1 MENEFL
7 IELQAKL
14 DEAKSKKHINEDIVK
29 IQKQIDELKIKAEI
43 DPKTITSLTKQLEG
57 ILNQKITL
65 SNIGVDKNQV
75 RKSGQQIG
83 QIISDSAEKAI
94 GYVTSKN
101 IGKYFKVSSSDSKQF
116 QVEMEKLVSGWT
128 NGKGKVTDINIQ
140 TRTSYDQEAKENIER
155 LHQATVAYKNELDE
169 VIKKTIAWRQIGTT
183 TNDKGEE
190 VPLRGFVEVAGQY
203 SKSIEAANA
212 KTDNFIEKQKN
223 AVAAAQNTLTTIESK
238 LHDVGAN
245 KTLANTDFNANGLNN
260 QINTVKNAIELLGNA
275 NRDTFSQAQRDVN
288 REINSL
294 ENLISTLKNAEYAAT
309 SLRTKDIATIKIDE
323 GNKLD
328 TFVQKME
335 QSGHYTDELKGK
347 VSQLKSDLSNVFDVD
362 TLTKYL
368 NSVGNLQ
375 TEFQKVDVTAK
386 TAEKSIKLKANIE
399 AEKKILQVY
408 TNELREAG
416 ILTGDVKL
424 KIQEMFHSLSKV
436 DTQSSL
442 ITWRAEL
449 KGVKAETDAVLK
461 STIQEKSEEEKL
473 ANAIAS
479 VREKA
484 EQARQAE
491 EKRQQLAQ
499 SKEINKSLEEEYLQ
513 RQKLAEQVNK
523 NQFSIDTEEYSTDIV
538 KLKNQLNKY
547 GDLSGEAF
555 DKARTSFKYLLDTYK
570 EMLSAMADKKLDDSS
585 KIKSEEEYQ
594 KALLKT
600 KNLLAQLNSEKDN
613 EILNTDDTRRVNMIS
628 TLNKYLATNTA
639 MNKQNKQTIQE
650 WIATLA
656 SADDVTGKTL
666 KNIKNEFKVLDTTLR
681 ESGQLGLSFP
691 DKMKQTWEKFGGWS
705 LATGVLSTGVYKFKS
720 AVSELKEIDSILT
733 EISKTSDLTTAQLEK
748 LGNSAFDSASKYGKT
763 AEDYLTG
770 VQEMYRAGFNNAEQ
784 MSELSIL
791 AQSAGDLSSDSANDY
806 LIATNAAY
814 DLKGNIEALNGV
826 LDSQNYITNNAAVS
840 MQDMAD
846 ATSEAASIASQ
857 YGINI
862 DELSALIAVATSKTR
877 ESGSEVGTALKALFV
892 NLQDTTSKPIRE
904 AFEAVNISMT
914 EIVDGTE
921 RLKTP
926 IELLKEL
933 SSAFN
938 SLEEGDVRRA
948 NILNDI
954 GGKHHANTLSAIL
967 SDLDSYNSMLD
978 LYTKGAGSAAE
989 EAEKSANNI
998 TGSLNKLGNSWT
1010 ELVNTIVDTDNL
1022 ISGINVLNN
1031 LVDIVQKLTENFGLL
1046 PVAAVAAYTAIS
1058 AKNSGGLIRLS
1069 HNPIINKKS
1078 PFLATVEF
1086 NSDVYDSYF

>member
-140 TRTSYDQEAKENIER
+140 TRTSYDQEAEENIER

-294 ENLISTLKNAEYAAT
+294 ENLISTLKNAEYA
-309 SLRTKDIATIKIDE
+309 RTKDIATIKIDE
-323 GNKLD
+323 ANKLD

-375 TEFQKVDVTAK
+375 TEFQKVDATAK
-386 TAEKSIKLKANIE
+386 TAEKSTELKANIE

-570 EMLSAMADKKLDDSS
+570 EMLSAMADKKLDDSL

-613 EILNTDDTRRVNMIS
+613 EIISTDDTRRVNMIS
-628 TLNKYLATNTA
+628 TLNKYLAANTA
-639 MNKQNKQTIQE
+639 MSKQNKQAVKD

-656 SADDVTGKTL
+656 SADDITGQTF
-666 KNIKNEFKVLDTTLR
+666 KNIKNEFKRLDTTLR
-681 ESGQLGLSFP
+681 EAGQLGLSFS

-733 EISKTSDLTTAQLEK
+733 EISKTSDLTAAQLEK

-814 DLKGNIEALNGV
+814 NLKGNIEALNGV

-857 YGINI
+857 YGVSI

-914 EIVDGTE
+914 EMVNGSE

-933 SSAFN
+933 SSAFT

-967 SDLDSYNSMLD
+967 QDLDSYNSMLD
-978 LYTKGAGSAAE
+978 LYTQGAGSAAE
-989 EAEKSANNI
+989 EAEKSANSWE
-998 TGSLNKLGNSWT
+998 GSLNRLH
-1010 ELVNTIVDTDNL
+1010 NTWVDTVENIANSDA
-1022 ISGINVLNN
+1022 IVTIINALNN
-1031 LVDIVQKLTENFGLL
+1031 LLSVGNKLTDWLGTLGSIGLGAGLFAGIKNVGKPKMFGF
-1046 PVAAVAAYTAIS
+1046 ICC
-1058 AKNSGGLIRLS
+1058 
-1069 HNPIINKKS
+1069 
-1078 PFLATVEF
+1078 
-1086 NSDVYDSYF
+1086 